1 LKIALKIVAT
11 NRFSAFEIVEDI
23 ILSESL
29 GQYQGSIATVVRLMS
44 AKFARPVLVIKQS
57 RKGWY

>member
-11 NRFSAFEIVEDI
+11 NRFSAFEIVEGVT
-23 ILSESL
+23 LSESL

-44 AKFARPVLVIKQS
+44 AKFGPVFVIKQS
-57 RKGWY
+57 KKGWY